1 MTASI
6 PGLQLIAFMAL
17 LAVVVLASLMF
28 FVESGDYVAPGTL
41 IELEGGS
48 VEWVGSVRVA
58 WVAWVTCWAV

>member
-28 FVESGDYVAPGTL
+28 FVESGDYVPPGTL

-48 VEWVGSVRVA
+48 VESVGSVQVA
-58 WVAWVTCWAV
+58 WVA